1 MGNRGLRLFAAWDG
15 RVAQVN
21 AGWQPAPRNCDQPQG
36 VERGVTIGEW
46 IEEVQAG
53 DMASNV
59 FQHPPH
65 LPLIAPSIL
74 AADFAKLGAEAA
86 DAEKAGADLL
96 HIDIM
101 DGHFVPNLTMGPDI
115 VEALARSCN
124 LMPDVHLMVSNPDE
138 HIDAFCQAGARN
150 LTFHIEVR
158 HDAGAVD
165 LIKRIHDAGC
175 SAGVSLNPGT
185 PVSALEGVLPLADLI
200 LVMSVEPGYTGQV
213 FMPEVL
219 EKVRELRHRLGPHQ
233 RLEIDGG
240 IGIRTA
246 HQALEAGADVLVAGA
261 AIFRNPERAQTIKLL
276 RGDYPK

>member
-1 MGNRGLRLFAAWDG
+1 MSD
-15 RVAQVN
+15 
-21 AGWQPAPRNCDQPQG
+21 
-36 VERGVTIGEW
+36 
-46 IEEVQAG
+46 
-53 DMASNV
+53 NV
-59 FQHPPH
+59 LQRPPH

-74 AADFAKLGAEAA
+74 AADFARLGEEAA
-86 DAEKAGADLL
+86 DVEKQGADLL

-115 VEALARSCN
+115 VMALARSCN
-124 LMPDVHLMVSNPDE
+124 LMQDIHLMVSNPDE
-138 HIDAFCQAGARN
+138 HIESFCQAGARN

-158 HDAGAVD
+158 NGNSAVD
-165 LIKRIHDAGC
+165 LIKRIHDLGC
-175 SAGVSLNPGT
+175 SAGVSLNPDT
-185 PVSALEGVLPLADLI
+185 PVDLLKPI
-200 LVMSVEPGYTGQV
+200 KSMVDMVLVMSVVPGYTGQQ

-219 EKVRELRHRLGPHQ
+219 AKVRFLRHELSPSQ

-246 HQALEAGADVLVAGA
+246 HEALEAGADVLVAGA

>member
-1 MGNRGLRLFAAWDG
+1 MTSIGL
-15 RVAQVN
+15 
-21 AGWQPAPRNCDQPQG
+21 
-36 VERGVTIGEW
+36 
-46 IEEVQAG
+46 IEEVRAG
-53 DMASNV
+53 DMAQNV

-86 DAEKAGADLL
+86 DVERCGADLL

-115 VEALARSCN
+115 VAALARSCG
-124 LMPDVHLMVSNPDE
+124 LMPDVHLMLSNPDE
-138 HIDAFCQAGARN
+138 HVDSFAQAGAKN
-150 LTFHIEVR
+150 MTFHIEVR
-158 HDAGAVD
+158 HGEAARD
-165 LIKRIHDAGC
+165 LIKRLHDLGC
-175 SAGVSLNPGT
+175 SAGISLNPAT
-185 PVSALEGVLPLADLI
+185 PVEDLEGVLPLADLI
-200 LVMSVEPGYTGQV
+200 LVMSVEPGYTGQS
-213 FMPEVL
+213 FMSEVL
-219 EKVRELRHRLGPHQ
+219 AKVKTLHERLAPHQ

-261 AIFRNPERAQTIKLL
+261 SIFRNPQRAETIKLL

>member
-1 MGNRGLRLFAAWDG
+1 MANDQSLLGASA
-15 RVAQVN
+15 
-21 AGWQPAPRNCDQPQG
+21 PADT
-36 VERGVTIGEW
+36 ESDW
-46 IEEVQAG
+46 WEE
-53 DMASNV
+53 MNTNV
-59 FQHPPH
+59 LQHPPH

-74 AADFAKLGAEAA
+74 AADFARLGEEAA
-86 DAEKAGADLL
+86 DVEKNGADLL
-96 HIDIM
+96 HVDIM

-115 VEALARSCN
+115 VMALARSCR

-138 HIDAFCQAGARN
+138 HIEAFCAAGARN

-158 HDAGAVD
+158 NGSSAVD
-165 LIKRIHDAGC
+165 LIKRIHDLGC
-175 SAGVSLNPGT
+175 SAGVSLNPAT
-185 PVSALEGVLPLADLI
+185 PVETLEPIMDLVDMI
-200 LVMSVEPGYTGQV
+200 LVMSVVPGFTGQQ

-219 EKVRELRHRLGPHQ
+219 AKVRFLRHELKPTQ